1 MVTPDT
7 PADATDA
14 SAEQVLVQRHGARV
28 DIVLN
33 RPQQHNAMTPAMYGA
48 LTQAFRELADDID
61 ARVVV
66 LRGAGGRAFAA
77 GNDIAG
83 FAGRSG
89 AEIVADY
96 ESRVMGML
104 DALFALPQVTIAA
117 VEGICVGGGL
127 AVATCCDVRL
137 ATADAR
143 FGYPIART
151 LGNALSRSVL
161 ARCRHVFGESLTR
174 AMLLTSQLV
183 DARRAYDVGAVLQVA
198 QDSQALTNL
207 LDQVADGV
215 VRSAPVT
222 IEVTKAQLA
231 ELTSAG
237 TAPEAE
243 LLRAVYSSPGFAEG
257 VRAFLA
263 KESPAF
269 PPERLG
275 RGGG

>member
-104 DALFALPQVTIAA
+104 DALFGAA
-117 VEGICVGGGL
+117 ASDDRRGRGHLRRWGTGGR
-127 AVATCCDVRL
+127 DVL
-137 ATADAR
+137 
-143 FGYPIART
+143 
-151 LGNALSRSVL
+151 
-161 ARCRHVFGESLTR
+161 
-174 AMLLTSQLV
+174 
-183 DARRAYDVGAVLQVA
+183 RRAPG
-198 QDSQALTNL
+198 
-207 LDQVADGV
+207 DG
-215 VRSAPVT
+215 
-222 IEVTKAQLA
+222 
-231 ELTSAG
+231 
-237 TAPEAE
+237 
-243 LLRAVYSSPGFAEG
+243 
-257 VRAFLA
+257 
-263 KESPAF
+263 
-269 PPERLG
+269 
-275 RGGG
+275 